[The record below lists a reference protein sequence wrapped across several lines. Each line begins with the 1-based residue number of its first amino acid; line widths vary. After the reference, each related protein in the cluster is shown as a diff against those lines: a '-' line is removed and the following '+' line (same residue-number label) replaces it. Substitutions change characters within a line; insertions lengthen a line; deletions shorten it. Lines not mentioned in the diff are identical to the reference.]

1 MKRALALVAILA
13 LAGCASTPEP
23 TPAPA
28 APATSEDT
36 LSGSITVFAAASLTD
51 SFDQLKTEF
60 VKAHP
65 NVEII
70 FNFGGSSALAEQIVQ
85 GAPVDVFAAASP
97 ATMATV
103 VDASLASDP
112 TDFVSNTLE
121 LAVPTDNPAGVKTL
135 TDLENPD
142 LTVAFCAAEVP
153 CGAATVKVLDATGL
167 SITPDTYEQDVKAV
181 LTKVQLGE
189 VDAGLVYKTD
199 VLAAGDTVLGIEFA
213 EASEAVNLYPIATL
227 TDSQNAE
234 AADAFVAWVLSPEG
248 QDLLQTWGFGAP

>member
-13 LAGCASTPEP
+13 LAGCAETPEP
-23 TPAPA
+23 APAPA
-28 APATSEDT
+28 ASEDT
-36 LSGSITVFAAASLTD
+36 LSGSITVFAAASLTE

-65 NVEII
+65 NVAII

-121 LAVPTDNPAGVKTL
+121 LAVPTDNPGGVKTL
-135 TDLENPD
+135 ADLENPD
-142 LTVAFCAAEVP
+142 LKVAFCAAEVP
-153 CGAATVKVLDATGL
+153 CGAATDAVLEATGL
-167 SITPDTYEQDVKAV
+167 KITPDTYEQDVKAV
-181 LTKVQLGE
+181 LTKVELGE

-199 VLAAGDTVLGIEFA
+199 VLAADDAVLGIEFS

-248 QDLLQTWGFGAP
+248 QALLQTWGFGAP